1 MGELQVNIMYIHFI
15 GEDGNTFMELG
26 KYQRLT
32 VVKKTDFGVYLAEKK
47 DDDDRVLLPQ
57 KQVPENTEIG
67 DELKVFIYRDSD
79 DRLIATLNT
88 PKLTVGETAV
98 LKVNDVTKIGAFL
111 DWGLERD
118 LFLPFKEQT
127 EKAIQGKEYLV
138 SLYVDKSK
146 RLAATMKVYKY
157 LKIAGDYEKDD
168 EVEGIIYEI
177 NENIGAFVAIDNEY
191 HGLIPSKEIHEK
203 LHVGDRIRGRVTD
216 VREDGKVNISIH
228 RKAYIQMNSDG
239 EKILKVIEEY
249 DGILPYNDKASP
261 EVIYRD
267 FQMSKAAFKRAV
279 GGLFKER
286 KIEITANGIRIVKQP
301 EDGQK

>member
-1 MGELQVNIMYIHFI
+1 MI
-15 GEDGNTFMELG
+15 ELG
-26 KYQRLT
+26 KYQTLI
-32 VVKKTDFGVYLAEKK
+32 VVKITDFGIYLAQGK
-47 DDDDRVLLPQ
+47 DDEEKVLLPI
-57 KQVPENTEIG
+57 KQVPEGTKTG
-67 DELKVFIYRDSD
+67 DKIRVFIYRDSD
-79 DRLIATLNT
+79 DRLIATINT

-127 EKAIQGKEYLV
+127 ERVIQGKEYLV
-138 SLYVDKSK
+138 TLYVDKSK
-146 RLAATMKVYKY
+146 RLAATMKVYKQ

-168 EVEGIIYEI
+168 EVEGIIYEM
-177 NENIGAFVAIDNEY
+177 NENIGAFVAIDDEY
-191 HGLIPSKEIHEK
+191 HGLIPKKELYEK
-203 LHVGDRIRGRVTD
+203 LHVGDRVRGRVTD
-216 VREDGKVNISIH
+216 VREDGKINISIH
-228 RKAYIQMNSDG
+228 QKAYIRMTEDG
-239 EKILKVIEEY
+239 EKVLAVIEEY

-286 KIEITANGIRIVKQP
+286 KIEITDNSIRIVK
-301 EDGQK
+301 

>member
-1 MGELQVNIMYIHFI
+1 MTKLR
-15 GEDGNTFMELG
+15 EDGNTFMELG
-26 KYQRLT
+26 KYQKLT
-32 VVKKTDFGVYLAEKK
+32 VVKKTDFGIYLAEKK
-47 DDDDRVLLPQ
+47 NDEDKVLLPM
-57 KQVPENTEIG
+57 KQVPDNTKVG

-79 DRLIATLNT
+79 DRLIATLNI
-88 PKLTVGETAV
+88 PKLTLGEIAV

-127 EKAIQGKEYLV
+127 EKVRQGNEYLV
-138 SLYVDKSK
+138 ALYIDKSN
-146 RLAATMKVYKY
+146 RLAATMKVYKH

-177 NENIGAFVAIDNEY
+177 NENIGAFVAIDDEY
-191 HGLIPSKEIHEK
+191 HGLIPKKEIFET

-228 RKAYIQMNSDG
+228 QKAYIQMSSDG
-239 EKILKVIEEY
+239 EKILEVIEEY
-249 DGILPYNDKASP
+249 DGVLPYNDKASP

-267 FQMSKAAFKRAV
+267 FGMSKAAFKRAV
-279 GGLFKER
+279 GGLYKEK
-286 KIEITANGIRIVKQP
+286 KIEITDKNIKIVR
-301 EDGQK
+301 